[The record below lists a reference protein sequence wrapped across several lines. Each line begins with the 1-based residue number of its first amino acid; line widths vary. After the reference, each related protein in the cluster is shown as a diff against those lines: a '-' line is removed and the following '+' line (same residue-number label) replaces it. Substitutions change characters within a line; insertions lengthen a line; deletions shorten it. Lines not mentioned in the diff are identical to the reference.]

1 MALRVTQ
8 PFGDHAVGDDITGTS
23 AVEAILSSEQA
34 AFVVRV
40 EDAPEPDAETP
51 APATSQE

>member
-8 PFGDHAVGDDITGTS
+8 PFGDHAVGDEITDASVVDEIMT
-23 AVEAILSSEQA
+23 SEQA

-40 EDAPEPDAETP
+40 EDAPETNAQPETP
-51 APATSQE
+51 KE